1 MKPTVKAIMTK
12 ELLTIPAGSPVSK
25 AWEAMEE
32 RKFRHLP
39 VVNTEDQIIGIL
51 SQRDLNFIKNP
62 EVIPVEYVMSAPVMF
77 VDQNTPL
84 RSAIF
89 RMLENKISCLLIADE
104 TERAVGIVTTD
115 DLLFYLAHLL
125 DDSKEQRF
133 SVSSL
138 LDLQTVGEAARQIS
152 LAGI

>member
-12 ELLTIPAGSPVSK
+12 DLLTIPAGSPVSK
-25 AWEAMEE
+25 AWEIMEE

-39 VVNTEDQIIGIL
+39 VVNTEEQIIGIL
-51 SQRDLNFIKNP
+51 SQRDTNFIKNP
-62 EVIPVEYVMSAPVMF
+62 EMIPIEYVMSAPVMF

-89 RMLENKISCLLIADE
+89 RMLENKISSLLIADE
-104 TERAVGIVTTD
+104 DEHAVGIVTTD
-115 DLLFYLAHLL
+115 DLLFYLANLL
-125 DDSKEQRF
+125 NEKKESRF

-152 LAGI
+152 NAGI

>member
-12 ELLTIPAGSPVSK
+12 DLMTIPAGSPVSK
-25 AWEAMEE
+25 AWEIMEE

-39 VVNTEDQIIGIL
+39 VVNGNEQVIGIL

-62 EVIPVEYVMSAPVMF
+62 EVIPVEYIMSAPVMF

-89 RMLENKISCLLIADE
+89 RMLEGKISSLLIANE
-104 TERAVGIVTTD
+104 NQQAVGIVTTD

-125 DDSKEQRF
+125 DENKEQRF

-138 LDLQTVGEAARQIS
+138 LDLQTIGEAARQIS
-152 LAGI
+152 NAGI